1 MKEDKKMKNLPEIQ
15 ENSKGFENKW
25 IVEETHMPFR
35 NYKDRVFR
43 MIFKEKKEFLELY
56 NAMNGTDYKT
66 PEDLI
71 VTTLENAIYL
81 GMKNDVSFLVYDQLA
96 LYEHQSTENPNMPLR
111 NLMYVSSIYSE
122 LTKDANLYGTRL
134 VKIPEPKFVVFYNG
148 TEEMPEYSE
157 LRLSDAFE
165 HCSGEMCLELK
176 TYVLNINSGCNRELM
191 GKCRTLQDY
200 MIFVNKVR
208 EYSKVLRFAQAVE
221 KAITACIAEGVLE
234 EFLRK
239 NRAEVLKV
247 SIFEYNEE
255 RHMQQEREETMNKGM
270 EKGIEKGI
278 EEGKIKKL
286 IEIIKKNTKRG
297 IKGEDLADFLGEDLV
312 LTREIQKI
320 VLNNPDADTEEVYV
334 AVQSMITKL

>member
-1 MKEDKKMKNLPEIQ
+1 
-15 ENSKGFENKW
+15 
-25 IVEETHMPFR
+25 
-35 NYKDRVFR
+35 
-43 MIFKEKKEFLELY
+43 
-56 NAMNGTDYKT
+56 
-66 PEDLI
+66 
-71 VTTLENAIYL
+71 
-81 GMKNDVSFLVYDQLA
+81 
-96 LYEHQSTENPNMPLR
+96 
-111 NLMYVSSIYSE
+111 
-122 LTKDANLYGTRL
+122 
-134 VKIPEPKFVVFYNG
+134 
-148 TEEMPEYSE
+148 MPEYSE

-255 RHMQQEREETMNKGM
+255 RHMQQEREEAMNKGM